1 MIAGVLLL
9 IFGFSVETPRLQRIP
24 ETALGSFLFLIP
36 LSYLYIQTSI
46 RQNISKSAD
55 HNITKS
61 SDLKILDWTLLVFDL
76 VMMPCFDL
84 LDLPPMFWLGIILIP
99 SLIVRAFIGWYVHR

>member
-1 MIAGVLLL
+1 MAAGVLLL
-9 IFGFSVETPRLQRIP
+9 ILGFSAETPRLQRIP
-24 ETALGSFLFLIP
+24 ETVLGSFLFLIP
-36 LSYLYIQTSI
+36 LGYLHIHTSTHY
-46 RQNISKSAD
+46 NIS
-55 HNITKS
+55 KS